1 MVWPG
6 HSLSSIFSG
15 VLRFIHPDLDTVMEH
30 SEERGSGRANV
41 AAAPSLAVHREWS
54 VQGSWG
60 LQGSVEGAAGDG
72 PGPN

>member
-1 MVWPG
+1 
-6 HSLSSIFSG
+6 
-15 VLRFIHPDLDTVMEH
+15 MEH

-41 AAAPSLAVHREWS
+41 AAAPSLAVRREWS